1 MATGTGYPGMSFV
14 AATLLV
20 HTAAV
25 AQLRGFTRES
35 LSQMPL
41 SQLTKVAAAEGI
53 EPAHL
58 EVILALPNTIYPFLT
73 QHRSPVYRRV
83 LLRLSS

>member
-1 MATGTGYPGMSFV
+1 MRFRLIGTSVATGTGYPGMSFV

-58 EVILALPNTIYPFLT
+58 EVILSLPMIYGI
-73 QHRSPVYRRV
+73 
-83 LLRLSS
+83 